1 MTSPGC
7 IFCGIAAGDA
17 AAEILFQDDEIT
29 AFRDI
34 QPVAPTHV
42 LIIPNRHI
50 DSIREL
56 KAQDEALVG
65 RMFSLARQIAV
76 DEGIEAS
83 GYRLIINNGTD
94 AGQVVFHL
102 HLHLI
107 GGQRMRYPMG

>member
-1 MTSPGC
+1 MTSPEC
-7 IFCGIAAGDA
+7 IFCGIAAGDV
-17 AAEILFQDDEIT
+17 AAEILFQDDALT

-56 KAQDEALVG
+56 EVQDEALVG

-76 DEGIEAS
+76 DEGIEDS

-102 HLHLI
+102 HLHLM
-107 GGQRMRYPMG
+107 GGQPMRYPMG

>member
-1 MTSPGC
+1 MTSPEC
-7 IFCGIAAGDA
+7 IFCGIAAGDV
-17 AAEILFQDDEIT
+17 AAEILFQDDALT

-56 KAQDEALVG
+56 EAQDEALVG
-65 RMFSLARQIAV
+65 CMFSLARQIAV
-76 DEGIEAS
+76 DEGIEDS

-102 HLHLI
+102 HLHLM
-107 GGQRMRYPMG
+107 GGQPMRYPMG

>member
-1 MTSPGC
+1 MTSPEC
-7 IFCGIAAGDA
+7 IFCGITAGDV
-17 AAEILFQDDEIT
+17 AAEILFQDDALT

-56 KAQDEALVG
+56 EAQDEALVG
-65 RMFSLARQIAV
+65 CMFSLARQIAV
-76 DEGIEAS
+76 DEGIEDS

-102 HLHLI
+102 HLHLM
-107 GGQRMRYPMG
+107 GGQPMRYPMG